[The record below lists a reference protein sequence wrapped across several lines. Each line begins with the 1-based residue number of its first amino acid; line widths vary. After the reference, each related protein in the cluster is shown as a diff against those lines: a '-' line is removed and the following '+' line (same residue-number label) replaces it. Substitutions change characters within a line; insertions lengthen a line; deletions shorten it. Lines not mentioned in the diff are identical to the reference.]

1 MNKLLSC
8 LLLALCFGTGSILA
22 DERAPVMQ
30 QAGAPAS
37 MNPAE
42 MKPNMRGDGP
52 AIQESQ
58 PFNIVK
64 YDPALDDIVSPDAK
78 AELVAGYFG
87 LTEGPVWIPDGKQGY
102 LVVADLIGNVLYR
115 INPDHKVSVFL
126 YRAGWFRN
134 ADYHDVGSQTRRGR
148 NFVLM
153 IGPNGT
159 TLDGQG
165 RLVWCA
171 APEGKL
177 MRLEKDGTRTVL
189 SAGIDGKRFDGP
201 NDVVMKSDGAF
212 YMTDSNWG
220 LRDRAN
226 SPYRQLDYQ
235 GVFLIKDGKTS
246 LLIKDSQMGAA
257 QPNGI
262 ALSPDE
268 KYLYLSSGHALQRYA
283 VKADDTLDIDH
294 PVTLTET
301 GAGDGQKVDTR
312 GNIYTTSG
320 AAPGFVQITAPTGK
334 VLGRLMLPVIG
345 GEPKRQ
351 ICATN
356 VAFGDPDG
364 KGLYITACENVYKV
378 RLKIP
383 GILPGPAGIAQKA
396 ALKY

>member
-1 MNKLLSC
+1 MKKLISC
-8 LLLALCFGTGSILA
+8 SVLVLCFGMGSALA
-22 DERAPVMQ
+22 KQHAPVREQ
-30 QAGAPAS
+30 QGAPAS
-37 MNPAE
+37 MNEAH

-52 AIQESQ
+52 AIPESQ
-58 PFNIVK
+58 PFKIVK
-64 YDPALDDIVSPDAK
+64 YDSALDKIIAPDTRI
-78 AELVAGYFG
+78 ELLAGYFG
-87 LTEGPVWIPDGKQGY
+87 LSEGPVWVPDGKQGY

-126 YRAGWFRN
+126 YKAGWFRN

-148 NFVLM
+148 TFVLM

-159 TLDGQG
+159 TLDAQG

-220 LRDRAN
+220 LRNRAN

-235 GVFLIKDGKTS
+235 GVFLIKNGKTS
-246 LLIKDSQMGAA
+246 VLIKDTQLGAP

-262 ALSPDE
+262 AFSPDE
-268 KYLYLSSGHALQRYA
+268 KYLYLSAGHALKRYV
-283 VKADDTLDIDH
+283 VKADDTIDVDH
-294 PVTLTET
+294 PVTIART

-320 AAPGFVQITAPTGK
+320 AAPGYVQITAPTGK
-334 VLGRLMLPVIG
+334 ILGRLMLPVIG

-378 RLKIP
+378 RLRVP
-383 GILPGPAGIAQKA
+383 GILPGPAGIAQRA
-396 ALKY
+396 ELKY